1 MIAVIHGLSSTKT
14 SPEFL
19 LSKIKAWV
27 EEYVHR
33 YDSND
38 AAFQG
43 NIDLK
48 EHTRRV
54 CEVIR
59 DIAKSLHLSPKDR
72 CLAQVSGL
80 LHAIGR
86 SEHTWHLDICSR
98 NLVTDITRPS
108 APLRTKTGFSR
119 GVRSGSRKIKRR
131 KAVTPKIN
139 ATLGMKAFSKK
150 PIQTPIAA
158 IIPMNGMTLCL
169 TFIIV
174 PLRK

>member
-48 EHTRRV
+48 AEHTRRV

-59 DIAKSLHLSPKDR
+59 DIVKSLHLSPKDR
-72 CLAQVSGL
+72 CLAEVSGL

-86 SEHTWHLDICSR
+86 SEHTWHLDIVPKLVLPTSR
-98 NLVTDITRPS
+98 DRPHHSGLKRDS
-108 APLRTKTGFSR
+108 AEASIWIPEEKKEK
-119 GVRSGSRKIKRR
+119 SGYS
-131 KAVTPKIN
+131 
-139 ATLGMKAFSKK
+139 
-150 PIQTPIAA
+150 
-158 IIPMNGMTLCL
+158 
-169 TFIIV
+169 
-174 PLRK
+174 